1 MKGNVRLSPVHT
13 LEVACSPTSAIID
26 QKAPPALTVLSING
40 CALVETDRLRVG
52 LDLHFITEI
61 QDKAA
66 GDSL

>member
-1 MKGNVRLSPVHT
+1 M
-13 LEVACSPTSAIID
+13 SPTRGNLSLSATVD
-26 QKAPPALTVLSING
+26 QKAPPALIVLSING
-40 CALVETDRLRVG
+40 CALVDKDRLRVG

>member
-1 MKGNVRLSPVHT
+1 MHT
-13 LEVACSPTSAIID
+13 LEVVSPLGGIPLSATVE
-26 QKAPPALTVLSING
+26 QKAPPALTVLGTNS
-40 CALVETDRLRVG
+40 CAAEGG